1 MSQQEHYS
9 LRWNNHQNHIL
20 RAFDTLLQTKTL
32 VDVTLVCAETSIRA
46 HKVVLS
52 ACSPFFQRV
61 FSETPCK
68 HPVIVL
74 KDFRGWVVQA
84 IVDFMYRGEISVPQE
99 RLQTL
104 IHAGESLQVR
114 GLVDHPV
121 AMNTPTPAASPED
134 FSILDT
140 SLVSPESPPL
150 ASPNFTSIS
159 QNSSKLLIP
168 PQVFADP
175 SLSLVNRD
183 HCISP
188 TPRRKQA
195 RPRRR
200 SGECGPHDLMSS
212 SKPGT
217 PSPEQQSNSSKIDE
231 RNHEKPMDEDVDDLN
246 DDDKVEEIKSEAE
259 EIEDDE
265 EEQRRSEDKIKE
277 REKVCDIEDSP
288 ENLCTKNTS
297 NSNHNT
303 GPSPNTKSTKI
314 NNNNETAANDNN
326 NRPGLGLKDIRH
338 RGGPMHRSRHPSFHG
353 HPFPPFTSL
362 TPPPSFH
369 LNNNP
374 PLGHHKEHMK
384 AESEDGRT
392 LDDDSMMEPLDISAP
407 HPPNHGPMRDS
418 HGHRMENN
426 NQNFSNKHAKDFL
439 PNPLNFHPHF
449 NQSDGPPFPP
459 MPSMSALALSSP
471 HRKLKMSQIR
481 KDLLIP
487 VFNF

>member
-1 MSQQEHYS
+1 MAQQEHYS
-9 LRWNNHQNHIL
+9 LRWNNHQSHIL
-20 RAFDTLLQTKTL
+20 RAFDSLLQTKTL
-32 VDVTLVCAETSIRA
+32 VDVTLVCTETSIRA

-121 AMNTPTPAASPED
+121 VMNTPTPAESPED

-140 SLVSPESPPL
+140 SIVSPESPPL
-150 ASPNFTSIS
+150 GSPNYNSTILS
-159 QNSSKLLIP
+159 QNSAKLLIP
-168 PQVFADP
+168 PQVFVEQ
-175 SLSLVNRD
+175 SVNMNRDRD
-183 HCISP
+183 HCTSP

-200 SGECGPHDLMSS
+200 SGECGPHDL
-212 SKPGT
+212 SKST
-217 PSPEQQSNSSKIDE
+217 SPSPSGNKS
-231 RNHEKPMDEDVDDLN
+231 EKTEKHAAKENREMDVDVKDD
-246 DDDKVEEIKSEAE
+246 DDDKVEEIKSETE
-259 EIEDDE
+259 EILDDDE
-265 EEQRRSEDKIKE
+265 RPRDKDNRSGSHNDT
-277 REKVCDIEDSP
+277 P
-288 ENLCTKNTS
+288 ENLCTKKTL
-297 NSNHNT
+297 T
-303 GPSPNTKSTKI
+303 GTTNGK
-314 NNNNETAANDNN
+314 NNNNDSIDDQNKSSLT
-326 NRPGLGLKDIRH
+326 LKEVRH
-338 RGGPMHRSRHPSFHG
+338 RASSLHRNQSYG
-353 HPFPPFTSL
+353 NFPPFSSL

-374 PLGHHKEHMK
+374 PSGEKNMK

-392 LDDDSMMEPLDISAP
+392 MDDDSMMDQMDMPGPHMPPLGEP
-407 HPPNHGPMRDS
+407 H
-418 HGHRMENN
+418 HRMGNH
-426 NQNFSNKHAKDFL
+426 QGFGKHGKDFL

-449 NQSDGPPFPP
+449 NQGDGPQRHPGSPLPFPP
-459 MPSMSALALSSP
+459 MPSVSALALTSP
-471 HRKLKMSQIR
+471 HSKSIFFSLS
-481 KDLLIP
+481 
-487 VFNF
+487 

>member
-20 RAFDTLLQTKTL
+20 RAFDSLLQTKTL

-150 ASPNFTSIS
+150 ASPNFTSLS

-175 SLSLVNRD
+175 SLSLVNREQ
-183 HCISP
+183 HCVSP

-212 SKPGT
+212 KPGT
-217 PSPEQQSNSSKIDE
+217 PTPEQQSNSSKIDE
-231 RNHEKPMDEDVDDLN
+231 RSLEKPMDEDIDDMN

-259 EIEDDE
+259 EIDDDD
-265 EEQRRSEDKIKE
+265 EEQRRSEDKMKE
-277 REKVCDIEDSP
+277 RAKVCDIEESP
-288 ENLCTKNTS
+288 ENLCTKNSS
-297 NSNHNT
+297 NSNNAT
-303 GPSPNTKSTKI
+303 GSSPNSKI
-314 NNNNETAANDNN
+314 SKTNNNEILTNDNN
-326 NRPGLGLKDIRH
+326 NRPALGLKDIRH
-338 RGGPMHRSRHPSFHG
+338 RSGSLHRSRHPNFHG
-353 HPFPPFTSL
+353 HAFPPFTSL

-374 PLGHHKEHMK
+374 PLGHQKEHMK
-384 AESEDGRT
+384 AESEDGRA
-392 LDDDSMMEPLDISAP
+392 LDDDSMMEPLDISTP
-407 HPPNHGPMRDS
+407 HPPNHGPPMRE
-418 HGHRMENN
+418 GRIEN
-426 NQNFSNKHAKDFL
+426 NQNFNKHGKDFL

-449 NQSDGPPFPP
+449 NQTDGPPFPP

-471 HRKLKMSQIR
+471 HRK
-481 KDLLIP
+481 
-487 VFNF
+487 